1 MASEVVSGTKQT
13 DTDSL
18 TKYSFPP
25 IVTAQARMLI
35 LGTLP
40 GEKSLQLQQYYG
52 HPQNHFWRLI
62 AAVFNEPPPAGYP
75 ERVNL
80 LKRNRC
86 ALWDV
91 LESAERIGSSDAAIR
106 NPTANPFEKLFSDY
120 PGIKTIAFNGQKARE
135 LFRRYVVK
143 PGHVSE
149 QNFVAIDLPSS
160 SPLYTKSLEE
170 KLAVWKAKLA
180 GI

>member
-1 MASEVVSGTKQT
+1 MARKLASEGVQT
-13 DTDSL
+13 EAGL
-18 TKYSFPP
+18 AKYCFPP
-25 IVTAQARMLI
+25 IVTADARMLI

-62 AAVFNEPPPAGYP
+62 AAVFNEPPPADYA

-91 LESAERIGSSDAAIR
+91 LESAERVGSSDAAIR
-106 NPTANPFEKLFSDY
+106 NPTVNPFNEFFADY
-120 PGIKTIAFNGQKARE
+120 PDIKTIAFNGQKARE

-143 PGHVSE
+143 SGQVSE
-149 QNFVAIDLPSS
+149 QDFMTIDLPSS

>member
-1 MASEVVSGTKQT
+1 MASEVVSGKKQIGAA
-13 DTDSL
+13 SFA
-18 TKYSFPP
+18 KYSFPP
-25 IVTAQARMLI
+25 IVTAQARILI

-52 HPQNHFWRLI
+52 HPQNHFWRLL
-62 AAVFNEPPPAGYP
+62 AAIFNEPPPADYA

-80 LKRNRC
+80 LKRNHC

-91 LESAERIGSSDAAIR
+91 LESAERVGSSDAAIR
-106 NPTANPFEKLFSDY
+106 NPTANPFAKFFSDY
-120 PGIKTIAFNGQKARE
+120 PGIKTIAFNGQKARA

-143 PGHVSE
+143 SGHVSE
-149 QNFVAIDLPSS
+149 QDFMMIDLPSS

-170 KLAVWKAKLA
+170 KLAVWKAKLT